1 MIPPSELEAERRSR
15 QPMKRPS
22 LPNHWRA
29 SVLLSPFGDGKP
41 PMRNHSQ
48 LCVADISYRHAHRV
62 RVLRCRLHLL
72 EDLTYFDWLFVSG
85 PFGTRWYWLVGEPG
99 RPITGWYGPFDTPLE
114 VPEPDFLVRRQARFG
129 NAWSISGI
137 MTDGWVVPTDD
148 PPTRGSWFSFRR
160 DNARLM
166 RLLNIDCGNP
176 LRMPVLGAF
185 FLANVAEFTASTSP
199 ELEEICEAVAS
210 APQGKVA
217 LDNPLATQRDIQAAI
232 ADPLSVATCTIA
244 QIQSLIPGLSPPPAR
259 PPGLPQWT
267 DKTFIQGWSI
277 GLHCT
282 PYYTEIHYWWA
293 RRRQRSMFV
302 GWGPGPGQGTYF
314 YRLDMVLYAD
324 YTTLPA
330 YEWKGQDWEKVA
342 CLPCTADIGVPRPD
356 FADMGKIKATI
367 EGNKHFGLEK
377 GRKLFVI
384 AAEMPRDQDTLSIFW
399 LWFTDDQKG
408 VLFSECEIAQE
419 LKHALQVIDYVVFDQ
434 NADTHVDD
442 TSFADPCYVPACTG
456 EVASAVEMRLVPV
469 IMHRP
474 AAFTAAG
481 ETG

>member
-1 MIPPSELEAERRSR
+1 MISPPELEAERRSR
-15 QPMKRPS
+15 QPLEPPS
-22 LPNHWRA
+22 LPRHWRA

-41 PMRNHSQ
+41 PMRNPSQ

-72 EDLTYFDWLFVSG
+72 EDLKYFDWLFVSG
-85 PFGTRWYWLVGEPG
+85 PFGTRWYWLVGGPG
-99 RPITGWYGPFDTPLE
+99 RPITGWYGPFDPPLA

-137 MTDGWVVPTDD
+137 MTDGWAVPMDD
-148 PPTRGSWFSFRR
+148 PLTRSSWFSFPR
-160 DNARLM
+160 DNSRLM

-176 LRMPVLGAF
+176 LGIPVLGAF
-185 FLANVAEFTASTSP
+185 FLAHVAEFKASASR
-199 ELEEICEAVAS
+199 ELEDLCEAVAS
-210 APQGKVA
+210 APQGKAA
-217 LDNPLATQRDIQAAI
+217 LNNPLVTQRDIQAAM
-232 ADPLSVATCTIA
+232 ANPLSEATCTVA

-259 PPGLPQWT
+259 PPGFPQWT
-267 DKTFIQGWSI
+267 DKTFIRGWSI
-277 GLHCT
+277 GLHRI

-293 RRRQRSMFV
+293 RRLQRSMFV
-302 GWGPGPGQGTYF
+302 GWGPKLDQDSYS

-324 YTTLPA
+324 YTTQPA
-330 YEWKGQDWEKVA
+330 YEWKGQDWEKVQ
-342 CLPCTADIGVPRPD
+342 CLPCIANIGVPCPD

-367 EGNKHFGLEK
+367 EGNKHFGLKK
-377 GRKLFVI
+377 GRMLFVI
-384 AAEMPRDQDTLSIFW
+384 AAEMPRDQDILSVFW

-408 VLFSECEIAQE
+408 VLFAECEISPE
-419 LKHALQVIDYVVFDQ
+419 LKHALQLIDYVDYEQ

-456 EVASAVEMRLVPV
+456 APAVAMRLVPV
-469 IMHRP
+469 I
-474 AAFTAAG
+474 AAG